1 MRIGCKCHVKV
12 KLDVKGNY
20 WFFDI
25 LALEHNH
32 LLSTATRMVH
42 FMRAHKVMEDGV
54 KNLMQVMTRA
64 GVPHQAQSNVMSELH
79 GGRDNWTFM
88 ERDLRNRYDCIE
100 RCCLYYFSIQS
111 TEYIIFQCKLEC
123 MCFDKY

>member
-25 LALEHNH
+25 LALDHNH
-32 LLSTATRMVH
+32 SLSPAPRMVR
-42 FMRAHKVMEDGV
+42 FMRAHKVMKDGV
-54 KNLMQVMTRA
+54 KILMQVMTRA

-79 GGRDNWTFM
+79 GGRDSWTFT
-88 ERDLRNRYDCIE
+88 ERDMRNMYDCIE
-100 RCCLYYFSIQS
+100 
-111 TEYIIFQCKLEC
+111 
-123 MCFDKY
+123 